1 MLRDVDPFSD
11 AFLGDRSCPPDT
23 LVAIIHL
30 ALEIAREGRE
40 GRKIGALFTV
50 GDHQAVLARSRP
62 LILDPLHGHPAERT
76 RIEDASVRETLKE
89 LAQLDGA
96 FVVSDDG
103 VAVAACRYLSASAEG
118 IELPLGLGT
127 RHMAAASITRSTDAV
142 AVVVSESSMVRVFD
156 DGELVAEIVP
166 EVWILRQA
174 ERRARDLERARAARG
189 ATEGA
194 ATETP

>member
-11 AFLGDRSCPPDT
+11 AFLEARNCRPDT
-23 LVAIIHL
+23 LVAVVHL
-30 ALEIAREGRE
+30 ALAIAREGRE

-50 GDHQAVLARSRP
+50 GDHQSVLARSRP
-62 LILDPLHGHPAERT
+62 LILDPLHGHPDERK
-76 RIEDASVRETLKE
+76 RIDAPDVRETLKE

-96 FVVSDDG
+96 FVVSDAG
-103 VAVAACRYLSASAEG
+103 VAVAACRYLSASADG

-127 RHMAAASITRSTDAV
+127 RHMAAASITRGTDAV

-156 DGELVAEIVP
+156 DGKLVAEMVP

-174 ERRARDLERARAARG
+174 ERRARDLEAGREGRDVTAGG
-189 ATEGA
+189 A
-194 ATETP
+194 

>member
-11 AFLGDRSCPPDT
+11 AFLAQRSCRPET
-23 LVAIIHL
+23 LVAITHL
-30 ALEIAREGRE
+30 ALEVAREGRE
-40 GRKIGALFTV
+40 GRKIGALFTI

-62 LILDPLHGHPAERT
+62 LILDPLHGHPPERT

-96 FVVSDDG
+96 FVVSDEG

-189 ATEGA
+189 EHEASA
-194 ATETP
+194 ADAP

>member
-11 AFLGDRSCPPDT
+11 AFLEARRCRPDT
-23 LVAIIHL
+23 LVAVVHL
-30 ALEIAREGRE
+30 ALAIAREGRE

-62 LILDPLHGHPAERT
+62 LILDPLRGHADDAK
-76 RIEDASVRETLKE
+76 RIDDGNLRETLKE

-96 FVVSDDG
+96 FVISNEG

-127 RHMAAASITRSTDAV
+127 RHMAAASITRGTEAV

-156 DGELVAEIVP
+156 DGEMVAEMVP

-174 ERRARDLERARAARG
+174 ERRARDLEASRAKQDDATDETATG
-189 ATEGA
+189 A
-194 ATETP
+194 